1 MDITIGNKYKKA
13 DFGISGI
20 VKRWSEITVRG
31 ELFTFFSMDS
41 KYSDAIEDDG
51 FVYEG
56 RGEYALIPKGEKT
69 DLHRHVFV
77 RKVAGEDYT
86 YFGRGQYEIR
96 YNEKCNK
103 IYFKG
108 VS

>member
-1 MDITIGNKYKKA
+1 MDLIIGQRYRKS

-20 VKRWSEITVRG
+20 VNQWSEITVHG
-31 ELFTFFSMDS
+31 ELYTFFSMDS
-41 KYSDAIEDDG
+41 RYEDAIESDG

-56 RGEYALIPKGEKT
+56 RGEYALIPNGVKT

-77 RKVAGEDYT
+77 REVAGEDYT
-86 YFGRGQYEIR
+86 YLGKGQYETR

-103 IYFKG
+103 IFLPIG
-108 VS
+108 